1 MQFSRS
7 GRVGVGG
14 LLALA
19 SVLLVGL
26 STQAVQAQTGDGFRT
41 DFNFEECDFS
51 SEGSNRYFI
60 LEPGYQLV
68 LSGRVDRERV
78 ELTITVLDETRRI
91 NVPGIGSVVTRVVEE
106 RETADGELVEVSRNY
121 FAICDQTKDVGY
133 FGEEVDIYENGKI
146 VSHEGAW
153 LAGRDGAKPGVIMPG
168 AIVVGDKYYQEIAP
182 GVALDR
188 AENIS
193 VDEVVRTPAGRFTNV
208 LKVKETTPLEPGD
221 VAFKFY
227 APDVGLIQDGELKLV
242 SSGQSGGDGSNND
255 GGTPEGGEDDAEDD
269 DDDDDDDDG
278 PGDD

>member
-1 MQFSRS
+1 MQFSRL
-7 GRVGVGG
+7 GRPGVAGF
-14 LLALA
+14 LALA
-19 SVLLVGL
+19 AVLLAGL

-121 FAICDQTKDVGY
+121 FAICQQTSDVAY
-133 FGEEVDIYENGKI
+133 FGEQVDIYENGKI

-153 LAGRDGAKPGVIMPG
+153 LAGRDGARPGVIMPG
-168 AIVVGDKYYQEIAP
+168 TIVVGDKYYQEIAP

-208 LKVKETTPLEPGD
+208 LKTRETTPLEPGD

-227 APDVGLIQDGELKLV
+227 APGVGLIQDGELKLV

-255 GGTPEGGEDDAEDD
+255 GDD
-269 DDDDDDDDG
+269 DDDDDDDDDE
-278 PGDD
+278 DDDHSDD